1 MLNRY
6 YLFHN
11 YYKTYCIFVNI
22 TLEFFIMSEDFLS
35 EYDPREFPPVA
46 VTVDMV
52 VFTLREEGLRVLLV
66 RRGGEPFRGAWALPG
81 GFVKPDENLEAAA
94 ARELEEETGITER
107 DAYLEQF
114 GSYGE
119 PDRDPRMRV
128 VTVAY
133 WAICPNLPDPKAG
146 SDADSAELVPVSAVE
161 WGEVALAFDH
171 RGILLDALERMRD
184 KLEYPYIAAKF
195 CPPQFTISEL
205 RKVYEAVW
213 DTSLDKGNFQ
223 RAVRENDA
231 FRSLDSAKKIA
242 SGPAG
247 GRPASLWSVREPGG
261 SCESASPDFE
271 ELGIDSLSLSD
282 SPFYFVA
289 PRHSRAPETRSPS
302 PRRLESPPEV
312 RKTKKLRRRGRKSPP
327 RRK

>member
-1 MLNRY
+1 
-6 YLFHN
+6 
-11 YYKTYCIFVNI
+11 
-22 TLEFFIMSEDFLS
+22 MSEDFLS
-35 EYDPREFPPVA
+35 GYDPRDFPPVA

-81 GFVKPDENLEAAA
+81 GFVKPEENLDDAA

-119 PDRDPRMRV
+119 PGRDPRMRV

-146 SDADSAELVPVSAVE
+146 SDAASAELVPVSAVE
-161 WGEVALAFDH
+161 WGEIALAFDH
-171 RGILLDALERMRD
+171 RDILLDALERMRD

-231 FRSLDSAKKIA
+231 FRSLGKAKKIA

-261 SCESASPDFE
+261 SDELFSPDFTDFGTDAPTLHNLPLSE
-271 ELGIDSLSLSD
+271 VSFFDAESPGALETKSRSLLQ
-282 SPFYFVA
+282 
-289 PRHSRAPETRSPS
+289 PEA
-302 PRRLESPPEV
+302 PPEV
-312 RKTKKLRRRGRKSPP
+312 RKTKKLRRRGKRSPT
-327 RRK
+327 RRG

>member
-1 MLNRY
+1 
-6 YLFHN
+6 
-11 YYKTYCIFVNI
+11 
-22 TLEFFIMSEDFLS
+22 MSEDFLS
-35 EYDPREFPPVA
+35 EYDPRDFPPVA

-81 GFVKPDENLEAAA
+81 GFVKPDENLEDAA

-171 RGILLDALERMRD
+171 RDILLDALERMRD

-205 RKVYEAVW
+205 RNVYEAVW

-231 FRSLDSAKKIA
+231 FRSLGSAKKIA

-247 GRPASLWSVREPGG
+247 GRPASLWSVREPDHHG
-261 SCESASPDFE
+261 EVATAFLIDSASLFASE
-271 ELGIDSLSLSD
+271 
-282 SPFYFVA
+282 SPEISFA
-289 PRHSRAPETRSPS
+289 KAPESSSRFSARKPS
-302 PRRLESPPEV
+302 PWHEYESPPEV
-312 RKTKKLRRRGRKSPP
+312 LKTKKLRRRGRKSPP

>member
-1 MLNRY
+1 
-6 YLFHN
+6 
-11 YYKTYCIFVNI
+11 
-22 TLEFFIMSEDFLS
+22 MSEDFLS
-35 EYDPREFPPVA
+35 EYDPRNFPPVA
-46 VTVDMV
+46 VTVDMA
-52 VFTLREEGLRVLLV
+52 VFTLREEGLCVLLV
-66 RRGGEPFRGAWALPG
+66 KRGGEPFRGRWALPG
-81 GFVKPDENLEAAA
+81 GFVKPEENLAAA
-94 ARELEEETGITER
+94 ASRELEEETGITER
-107 DAYLEQF
+107 DAYLEQL

-133 WAICPNLPDPKAG
+133 WAICPDLPDPKAG
-146 SDADSAELVPVSAVE
+146 SDAVSAELFSVSAVE
-161 WGEVALAFDH
+161 RGEIALAFDH
-171 RGILLDALERMRD
+171 RDILLDALERMRD

-231 FRSLDSAKKIA
+231 FRSLGSEKKIA

-247 GRPASLWSVREPGG
+247 GRPASLWSVLD
-261 SCESASPDFE
+261 PDRF
-271 ELGIDSLSLSD
+271 DKSVSLD
-282 SPFYFVA
+282 FVDFA
-289 PRHSRAPETRSPS
+289 ISSSSPS
-302 PRRLESPPEV
+302 DGISFLVPAPPRVSEIRSESSLRHETPLEV
-312 RKTKKLRRRGRKSPP
+312 RKTKKLRRRGKRSPT